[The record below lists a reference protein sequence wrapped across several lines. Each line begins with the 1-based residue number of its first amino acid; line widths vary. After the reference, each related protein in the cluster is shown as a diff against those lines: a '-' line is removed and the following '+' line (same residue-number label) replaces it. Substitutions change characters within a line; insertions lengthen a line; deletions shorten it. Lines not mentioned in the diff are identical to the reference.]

1 MNASFDHPT
10 PNQLFHYTD
19 GSGLL
24 GILESSTLWA
34 SDAELM
40 NDSAELLFGAKLF
53 LELLEKRLSI
63 VESSIELERLR
74 AEVQSQFL
82 DRTSPNLNPEFFFY
96 LVSFCHTSDLLS
108 MWRGYS
114 ASGGFCIE
122 FDKSILLESIRCN
135 EHLEVDLLAVRY
147 GQDAVVIL
155 ERELD
160 EFLTQTHTD
169 TRSFVWN
176 LTKIFAGVKD
186 EAFQEEQEYRLIARA
201 PACYGPRPEIRVG
214 SRHLLNY
221 RELSFTREAIRSV
234 TVGPGPYQLQSVL
247 ALKRRQIPNPA
258 DRFHPQILASSI
270 PLRV

>member
-1 MNASFDHPT
+1 MKTSLDHPT
-10 PNQLFHYTD
+10 PTQLFHYTD
-19 GSGLL
+19 AAGLL
-24 GILESSTLWA
+24 GILESSQLWA

-53 LELLEKRLSI
+53 LELLEKRLSL
-63 VESSIELERLR
+63 VESRIELESLR

-96 LVSFCHTSDLLS
+96 LVSFCRTSDLLS
-108 MWRGYS
+108 MWRGYGS
-114 ASGGFCIE
+114 SGGFCIE
-122 FDKSILLESIRCN
+122 FEKSILLESIRCN
-135 EHLEVDLLAVRY
+135 EHLEIDLLPVRY
-147 GQDAVVIL
+147 GHDAVEIL

-160 EFLTQTHTD
+160 EFLTHSNTD
-169 TRSFVWN
+169 IRSFVWN
-176 LTKIFAGVKD
+176 LTRIFAGVKD
-186 EAFQEEQEYRLIARA
+186 VAFQEEQEYRLIARA

-221 RELSFTREAIRSV
+221 RALSFTRDAVRTV

-247 ALKRRQIPNPA
+247 ALKRRQIPDPS
-258 DRFHPQILASSI
+258 DRFHPQILTSSV